1 MMLNEGAAPSSLVL
15 ARVMLVVKM
24 FLFVEYS
31 VAGIYYRR
39 IGVL

>member
-1 MMLNEGAAPSSLVL
+1 
-15 ARVMLVVKM
+15 MLVVKM

-31 VAGIYYRR
+31 IARIYYRR

>member
-1 MMLNEGAAPSSLVL
+1 
-15 ARVMLVVKM
+15 MLVVKM

-31 VAGIYYRR
+31 IAGIYYRR